1 MTNERADNLESGK
14 SLAHYRILKKLGAG
28 GLGEVYLAEDAK
40 LGRKIAL
47 KILPAHALQNADNLR
62 RFEQEA
68 RAASALNHPNIAHIY
83 EIGDA
88 EGVNF
93 IAMEFVEGESLH
105 DKIGSRARSSLPTI
119 NKTASFAA
127 NGRATA
133 SKWQSCAVNQRMTW

>member
-1 MTNERADNLESGK
+1 M
-14 SLAHYRILKKLGAG
+14 
-28 GLGEVYLAEDAK
+28 
-40 LGRKIAL
+40 
-47 KILPAHALQNADNLR
+47 R
-62 RFEQEA
+62 RFGQEA
-68 RAASALNHPNIAHIY
+68 RATSALNHPNIAHIY